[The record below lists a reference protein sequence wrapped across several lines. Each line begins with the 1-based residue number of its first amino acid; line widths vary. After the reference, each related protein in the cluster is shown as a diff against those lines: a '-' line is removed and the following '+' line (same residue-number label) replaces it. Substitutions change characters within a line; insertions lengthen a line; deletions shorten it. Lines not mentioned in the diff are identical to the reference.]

1 MKLSAVRIF
10 VSDISAAKHFY
21 ADLLGLTLINDWTEH
36 GACVFD
42 AQGVTV
48 VVEYTDDATSSEE
61 GGLVGRLTGVSFAT
75 QDIHAEVARLQARG
89 VVINGMPE
97 QQYWGGW
104 LAWICDPS
112 GNVLELVQTPANQK

>member
-10 VSDISAAKHFY
+10 VSDIAAAKPFY
-21 ADLLGLTLINDWTEH
+21 ADMLGLKLINDWSEH
-36 GACVFD
+36 GTCVFD

-61 GGLVGRLTGVSFAT
+61 GGLVGRFTGVSFAAP
-75 QDIHAEVARLQARG
+75 DIHAEVARLQARG
-89 VVINGMPE
+89 VEIGHMPE

-104 LAWICDPS
+104 LAWIRDPS
-112 GNVLELVQTPANQK
+112 GNVIELVQNATDPK